1 MNRPAELPLFRAVYP
16 HCALRQC
23 SWTLFVFSTH
33 MQTRLATRAEFSHVL
48 GVAAFL
54 AHGTQMGAQ
63 A

>member
-1 MNRPAELPLFRAVYP
+1 MNVPTDEELTAEVVRLE
-16 HCALRQC
+16 
-23 SWTLFVFSTH
+23 
-33 MQTRLATRAEFSHVL
+33 LATRAEFSHVL